1 MVVGKVNRCGE
12 SRLREGIS
20 VVTLWV
26 VRAREVL
33 SFEGRER
40 VRAWWSDTMSGVT
53 KSAEA
58 LHYLMKTRSS
68 WFPARRVGGEAT
80 V

>member
-20 VVTLWV
+20 VVTMWV

-40 VRAWWSDTMSGVT
+40 VRAWWSDTMSGCN
-53 KSAEA
+53 KEC
-58 LHYLMKTRSS
+58 
-68 WFPARRVGGEAT
+68 
-80 V
+80 